1 MEDSRVALAR
11 RWPVVVTSFL
21 CLIASA
27 SPEALGANADPGAA
41 HAGIGHRSRGS
52 FHFRWVERCFMK
64 KINRRRSARDLS
76 RLRWDRQMGYVARRH
91 ARAMAS
97 AGIVS
102 HDGWLAARVTHWRA
116 LGQNSGR
123 GNRCRSLFRAFWR
136 SPLHRSNILGRWRYM
151 GVGVKRRRGELFV
164 QQVFEY
170 RSNPGNIWGLP

>member
-11 RWPVVVTSFL
+11 RWSVVVTSLLFL
-21 CLIASA
+21 VASA
-27 SPEALGANADPGAA
+27 SPDALGAYVGSSGAA
-41 HAGIGHRSRGS
+41 AGSAKRSHGS

-97 AGIVS
+97 SGRVS
-102 HDGWLAARVTHWRA
+102 HDGWLAARVTHWRS

-123 GNRCRSLFRAFWR
+123 GDRCRSLFRAFWR
-136 SPLHRSNILGRWRYM
+136 SRWHRSNILGRWRYM
-151 GVGVKRRRGELFV
+151 AVGAKRRRGQLFV